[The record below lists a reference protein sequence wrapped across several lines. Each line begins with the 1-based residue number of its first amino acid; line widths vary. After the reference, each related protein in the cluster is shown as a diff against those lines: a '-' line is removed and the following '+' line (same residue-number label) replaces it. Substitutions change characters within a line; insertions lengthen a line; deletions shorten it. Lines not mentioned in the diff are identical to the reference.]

1 MKHLSF
7 ARPVLLVVALAVT
20 LAGAAQAGEFAVL
33 TTGFRIQAERHEI
46 NGDRVRLYTSGGGTM
61 EIPSNVIA
69 RFEPDGRVPEPP
81 PAPPHSRQRS
91 NRKPRKR
98 STKSSPSS
106 PRIGLP
112 AALVHSVIAA
122 ESAYDP
128 NAVSSKGAVGL
139 MQLMPATA
147 QDLAVSDRTDPGQNV
162 RGGTTYLRQLLE
174 RYRESPD
181 SLLLALAAYNAGP
194 GRVDQY
200 RGLPPFNETR
210 LFVRRVLDKFL
221 ALTAPGS

>member
-1 MKHLSF
+1 MKHPSF
-7 ARPVLLVVALAVT
+7 VRPVLLAVALAVT
-20 LAGAAQAGEFAVL
+20 LVGAAQAGEFAVL

-61 EIPSNVIA
+61 DIPSNAIA

-81 PAPPHSRQRS
+81 PAPLPPAIEPEAGKTLDEIVAQFASEF
-91 NRKPRKR
+91 
-98 STKSSPSS
+98 
-106 PRIGLP
+106 GLP
-112 AALVHSVIAA
+112 EALVHSVIAA

-128 NAVSSKGAVGL
+128 NAVSPKGAVGL
-139 MQLMPATA
+139 MQLMPGTA

>member
-1 MKHLSF
+1 MKHPTF
-7 ARPVLLVVALAVT
+7 IRPVWLALVLAAT
-20 LAGAAQAGEFAVL
+20 AQAGEFAVL

-46 NGDRVRLYTSGGGTM
+46 SGDRVRLYTSGGGTM
-61 EIPSNVIA
+61 EIPRNAVA
-69 RFEPDGRVPEPP
+69 RFEPDGRLPEVPEPVIEP
-81 PAPPHSRQRS
+81 QAEKTLDEIVAQFACEF
-91 NRKPRKR
+91 
-98 STKSSPSS
+98 
-106 PRIGLP
+106 GLP
-112 AALVHSVIAA
+112 EALVHSVIAA

-139 MQLMPATA
+139 MQLMPGTA

-194 GRVDQY
+194 GHVDRY

>member
-1 MKHLSF
+1 MKHPTF
-7 ARPVLLVVALAVT
+7 VRPVLLAVALA
-20 LAGAAQAGEFAVL
+20 AAAQAGEFAVL

-61 EIPSNVIA
+61 EIPSSVVA
-69 RFEPDGRVPEPP
+69 RFEPDGRLPEPP
-81 PAPPHSRQRS
+81 PPAAPPPVIEPEAEKTLDEIVAQFASEF
-91 NRKPRKR
+91 
-98 STKSSPSS
+98 
-106 PRIGLP
+106 GLP
-112 AALVHSVIAA
+112 EALVHSVIAA

-139 MQLMPATA
+139 MQLMPGTA
-147 QDLAVSDRTDPGQNV
+147 QDLAVSDRTDPGENV
-162 RGGTTYLRQLLE
+162 RGGTTYLGQLLE